1 MKTLKKLLVLILV
14 VLFNVSIVK
23 ADDFVPHIDLVTFD
37 GNYLSIVLWYE
48 GASVSEIEHTIKY
61 DYNYLELYQT
71 SGDVY
76 SSSITNVE
84 TKDNYKVDK
93 LYAIA
98 LEDNNNATYATV
110 TFKVKDAFTVNKT
123 MYLRFEDIIASSS
136 SNQKYK
142 SDPLVVTVRRDSVN
156 SVYFYQEYLNESIEK
171 DIWLN
176 DHFVNIVVIVV
187 TIIVILAL
195 FLIAPTN
202 FANRKKSS
210 VSLKKK
216 INRKPK
222 KKSIERFELNPDKI
236 SEIGRKKKPEPK
248 NKLELGDYNPLA
260 KNKGKKL

>member
-23 ADDFVPHIDLVTFD
+23 ANEFIPHIDLVSFD

-48 GASVSEIEHTIKY
+48 GAPVSEIEHTIKY

-76 SSSITNVE
+76 SSSVTNVG
-84 TKDNYKVDK
+84 TTDNYKTDK
-93 LYAIA
+93 LYANT

-110 TFKVKDAFTVNKT
+110 TFKVKDAFSINKT
-123 MYLRFEDIIASSS
+123 IFLRFEDIVATSSD
-136 SNQKYK
+136 NLKYK
-142 SDPLVVTVRRDSVN
+142 SDSLVATVRRDSVN
-156 SVYFYQEYLNESIEK
+156 SVYFYQEYLNENIER

-176 DHFVNIVVIVV
+176 DHIVNIVITIFTVIF
-187 TIIVILAL
+187 ILAL

-202 FANRKKSS
+202 FATRKKTS

-216 INRKPK
+216 INKKPK
-222 KKSIERFELNPDKI
+222 KKSIERLELNPDKI

-248 NKLELGDYNPLA
+248 NKLELGSYDPLA
-260 KNKGKKL
+260 KNKGKKR

>member
-1 MKTLKKLLVLILV
+1 MKTFKRLLVLILV
-14 VLFNVSIVK
+14 VLLNISIVK
-23 ADDFVPHIDLVTFD
+23 ADDFIPHIDLESFD
-37 GNYLSIVLWYE
+37 GKYLTIVLWYE

-93 LYAIA
+93 LFANT
-98 LEDNNNATYATV
+98 LEDNSNATYAHV
-110 TFKVKDAFTVNKT
+110 TFKVKDAYAVNKT
-123 MYLRFEDIIASSS
+123 MFLRFENIIATSS

-142 SDPLVVTVRRDSVN
+142 SDSLVATVRRDSYN
-156 SVYFYQEYLNESIEK
+156 TVYFYQEYLTETIEK

-176 DHFVNIVVIVV
+176 DHIVNIVIIIFTV
-187 TIIVILAL
+187 IVILAL

-202 FANRKKSS
+202 FANRKKTS

-222 KKSIERFELNPDKI
+222 KKSIQRFELNPDKI

-248 NKLELGDYNPLA
+248 NKLELGSYDPLA
-260 KNKGKKL
+260 KNKGKKH

>member
-23 ADDFVPHIDLVTFD
+23 ADDFIPHVDLVSFD
-37 GNYLSIVLWYE
+37 GNYFTIVLWYE
-48 GASVSEIEHTIKY
+48 GAAVSEIEHTIKY
-61 DYNYLELYQT
+61 DYNYLEMYQV

-93 LYAIA
+93 VYAVA
-98 LEDNNNATYATV
+98 LEDNPNATYATV
-110 TFKVKDAFTVNKT
+110 TFKVKNAFDVNKT
-123 MYLRFEDIIASSS
+123 MYLRFEDIVATASD
-136 SNQKYK
+136 NQKYK
-142 SDPLVVTVRRDSVN
+142 SDSLVATVRRDSVTT
-156 SVYFYQEYLNESIEK
+156 VYFYQEYLNKTIEK

-176 DHFVNIVVIVV
+176 DHIVNIVVIIV
-187 TIIVILAL
+187 TVIVILAL

-202 FANRKKSS
+202 FANRKKTS

-222 KKSIERFELNPDKI
+222 KKSIQRFELNPDKI

-260 KNKGKKL
+260 KHKGKKQ